1 MLYNEDKRI
10 QISVPF
16 LQDKTVLYV
25 DSRTGT
31 THFYIEANRH
41 DIAREFEAIGYK
53 FLFLPELAGNLFPD
67 VLHYMLPGQDDILLA
82 DDMYNRIRDLAN
94 LGDNAGFLYK
104 QDGQTYFR
112 VLPELSDKDIET
124 AVQSFIAYLHQEEF
138 PKTGGTR
145 FREKNSG
152 GTRFR
157 KKIESKDSEDVL
169 FRVEMDF
176 DMDGGIGLAEPE
188 AIPEAKE
195 SGIRFSIRSREEN
208 LDPRTQSII
217 DEWES
222 LSKRFG
228 ITIEDLQ
235 VILGYKVNLSRLYI
249 TTSNRIY
256 LADLKDRPEVKLDD
270 LTKALYFFYLKHPEG
285 AAFKDLSNYEDEVLH
300 IYMGITGR
308 DDLVGIR
315 KSVSSLVS
323 PYSDGRNSCVSRIKK
338 AFKDIVG
345 DHIAK
350 YYYIDGK
357 YAETRSV
364 SIDRDLVIWEH

>member
-1 MLYNEDKRI
+1 
-10 QISVPF
+10 
-16 LQDKTVLYV
+16 
-25 DSRTGT
+25 
-31 THFYIEANRH
+31 
-41 DIAREFEAIGYK
+41 
-53 FLFLPELAGNLFPD
+53 
-67 VLHYMLPGQDDILLA
+67 
-82 DDMYNRIRDLAN
+82 
-94 LGDNAGFLYK
+94 
-104 QDGQTYFR
+104 
-112 VLPELSDKDIET
+112 
-124 AVQSFIAYLHQEEF
+124 
-138 PKTGGTR
+138 
-145 FREKNSG
+145 
-152 GTRFR
+152 
-157 KKIESKDSEDVL
+157 
-169 FRVEMDF
+169 MDF

-188 AIPEAKE
+188 AIPETKE

-256 LADLKDRPEVKLDD
+256 LADIKDRPEVKLDD